1 MTEQQLQI
9 RSIKRIHG
17 RAMLTLTDGETL
29 SMPRAMLKERP
40 YRSGMPFDRA
50 SFETF
55 ILERSYPFALEKAV
69 SMLAMRSR
77 SQKELKDALQRNA
90 YPERTI
96 RRVLERMR
104 EAGYIDD
111 VDFAK
116 TWASSRTTRG
126 MGARKISMELRQ
138 KGVSSETID
147 ETLSSL
153 DEDAVFDGALKI
165 ARKAAHGKDITS
177 PSDRQK
183 ISAALI
189 RRGYDYSTARQA
201 IVVLT
206 DESKQA

>member
-17 RAMLTLTDGETL
+17 RAVLTLTDGETL

-40 YRSGMPFDRA
+40 YRSGMPFDHA

-55 ILERSYPFALEKAV
+55 IHERSYPFALEKAV

-90 YPERTI
+90 YPEHTI
-96 RRVLERMR
+96 RRVLERML

-111 VDFAK
+111 AGFAK
-116 TWASSRTTRG
+116 SWACARTTRG

-165 ARKAAHGKDITS
+165 ARKAAHGKDIAS

-189 RRGYDYSTARQA
+189 RRGYDYSTARQ
-201 IVVLT
+201 VLAVLI
-206 DESKQA
+206 DEAKHA

>member
-1 MTEQQLQI
+1 
-9 RSIKRIHG
+9 
-17 RAMLTLTDGETL
+17 
-29 SMPRAMLKERP
+29 
-40 YRSGMPFDRA
+40 
-50 SFETF
+50 
-55 ILERSYPFALEKAV
+55 
-69 SMLAMRSR
+69 
-77 SQKELKDALQRNA
+77 
-90 YPERTI
+90 
-96 RRVLERMR
+96 
-104 EAGYIDD
+104 
-111 VDFAK
+111 
-116 TWASSRTTRG
+116 